1 MHYIPI
7 TSSRTLHVICLL
19 IYNIAVAR
27 YFSIKIVCGT
37 TFKLV
42 QSNNHVAYN
51 VMEIR
56 EVQDFMSTYKI
67 DGK

>member
-19 IYNIAVAR
+19 IYNIAIAR
-27 YFSIKIVCGT
+27 YVSIKILYGT
-37 TFKLV
+37 TFELV

-51 VMEIR
+51 VIEIR